1 MKESPLDSEIKARII
16 GVEAQ
21 MNDFNFLFGVSLG
34 ALILTHSD
42 NLSKALQ
49 KSSMSASEGQYL
61 AKLALDVLKSL
72 RQPDQFTL
80 FFQRILSKSP
90 VHLYLESAVPL
101 NTYKL
106 ALAVVTIIPP
116 LKNTTECFILRL

>member
-1 MKESPLDSEIKARII
+1 MQSVLDNYETLLTLWEEVKESPLYSEIKARII

-61 AKLALDVLKSL
+61 AKLALDVLRSL

-80 FFQRILSKSP
+80 FFQ
-90 VHLYLESAVPL
+90 
-101 NTYKL
+101 
-106 ALAVVTIIPP
+106 
-116 LKNTTECFILRL
+116 